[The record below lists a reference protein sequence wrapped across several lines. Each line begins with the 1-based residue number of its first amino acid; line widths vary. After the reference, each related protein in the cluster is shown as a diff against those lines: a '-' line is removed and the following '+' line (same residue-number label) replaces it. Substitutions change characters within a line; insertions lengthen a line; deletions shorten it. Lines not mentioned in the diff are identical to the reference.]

1 MGRRNCCRIITAV
14 YTRNGQSRAF
24 TKSLPFT
31 LSFICGVMSVQPP
44 VLVLPLV
51 LLVMAQSAALAFWIL
66 KDRRRRQT
74 QPDAEQLQSVDTHA
88 GRLALVGEIAG
99 SIAHEISQ
107 PLSAILT
114 NADAAENLLSQPQP
128 PLDEIRRMLADIR
141 RDDLRANDIVRH
153 LHSLLKRREL
163 QTSAIDLNEV
173 AATALN
179 LIQPVARRR
188 LVTVRSELD
197 PSLPPIHGDSVH
209 LEQVLLNLMMNA
221 MDAMTAN
228 AANSAAER
236 IMNIRTSRYDKFS
249 AAITVTDTGPG
260 IAAAYQPKIFDSFF
274 STKKEGMGLGL
285 AIARKIVHAHGG
297 KIWQEGTSAGGA
309 AFKFTIPLQAA

>member
-1 MGRRNCCRIITAV
+1 V
-14 YTRNGQSRAF
+14 GQS
-24 TKSLPFT
+24 TLLSL
-31 LSFICGVMSVQPP
+31 
-44 VLVLPLV
+44 LV
-51 LLVMAQSAALAFWIL
+51 LLVVAQGAVLIYWAFR
-66 KDRRRRQT
+66 DRRFRSAQREARRLHS
-74 QPDAEQLQSVDTHA
+74 ADTHA

-114 NADAAENLLSQPQP
+114 NADAAENLLGEPHP

-163 QTSAIDLNEV
+163 QTTMIDLNEV
-173 AATALN
+173 AATALS
-179 LIQPVARRR
+179 LIQPVARKR
-188 LVTVRSELD
+188 LVTVRSSLD
-197 PSLPPIHGDSVH
+197 AQLPPIRGDAVH
-209 LEQVLLNLMMNA
+209 LEQVLLNLMLNA
-221 MDAMTAN
+221 MDAMASNTAN
-228 AANSAAER
+228 GPTER
-236 IMNIRTSRYDKFS
+236 ILDVATSRYDKYS

-260 IAAAYQPKIFDSFF
+260 IAAAYRPRIFDSFF

-285 AIARKIVHAHGG
+285 AIARTIVHAHGG

-309 AFKFTIPLQAA
+309 VFKFTIPLQAV

>member
-1 MGRRNCCRIITAV
+1 M
-14 YTRNGQSRAF
+14 
-24 TKSLPFT
+24 SL
-31 LSFICGVMSVQPP
+31 
-44 VLVLPLV
+44 LV
-51 LLVMAQSAALAFWIL
+51 LLAVVQSAVLIL
-66 KDRRRRQT
+66 WFLRDRQRRRAEREARQIHS
-74 QPDAEQLQSVDTHA
+74 EDTHA

-114 NADAAENLLSQPQP
+114 NADAADSLLSQPHP
-128 PLDEIRRMLADIR
+128 PLEEIRRMLADIR

-163 QTSAIDLNEV
+163 HTTMIDLNEV
-173 AATALN
+173 AATALA
-179 LIQPVARRR
+179 LIQPVARKR
-188 LVTVRSELD
+188 LVTVRSSLD
-197 PSLPPIHGDSVH
+197 ASLPPVHGDSIH

-221 MDAMTAN
+221 MDAM
-228 AANSAAER
+228 AANTATGVGER
-236 IMNIRTSRYDKFS
+236 ILHISTDRYDKYC

-260 IAAAYQPKIFDSFF
+260 IAADYRPRIFDSFF

-285 AIARKIVHAHGG
+285 AIARTIVHAHGG